1 MIILTREDYTCPV
14 LGNFNE
20 KFPGNVL
27 PTVKDV
33 LCFLKLNELI
43 G

>member
-1 MIILTREDYTCPV
+1 MIIFTKKDYRCPV
-14 LGNFNE
+14 LGNFNK
-20 KFPGNVL
+20 KFPENVL

-33 LCFLKLNELI
+33 LCFLKLNELT